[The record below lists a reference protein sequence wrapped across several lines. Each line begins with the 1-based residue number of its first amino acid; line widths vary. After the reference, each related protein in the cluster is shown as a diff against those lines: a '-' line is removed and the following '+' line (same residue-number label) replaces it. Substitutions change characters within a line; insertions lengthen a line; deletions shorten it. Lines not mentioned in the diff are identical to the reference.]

1 MRNGTDGRP
10 LANTLVHGPV
20 CSIIGRGLLYLVLAL
35 GLLLET
41 IDCPLKAQLL
51 LCYPQ
56 QRMYE
61 GIISP
66 FYFPP
71 PLLHSACLS
80 FLSFDARVVSIIII
94 SSMSERQ

>member
-10 LANTLVHGPV
+10 LANNLMHGPV

-41 IDCPLKAQLL
+41 IDCPWKAQLL

-71 PLLHSACLS
+71 YFIQLASRSTL
-80 FLSFDARVVSIIII
+80 
-94 SSMSERQ
+94 E